1 MSSRRPDYQWSKK
14 ENPDGWPDLR
24 DINAQNT
31 NNRYQLSNNQ
41 LKRSGNSNSE
51 RLSFV
56 AIVIAIVISW
66 ILVAFWT
73 RALENLFYVNI
84 GFDGE
89 SFWQT
94 LLVAVMLS
102 IFFFA
107 LVWFLQSFDA
117 VKGSESKFETRLT
130 DYGGLLIP
138 EDFNSEDFIVPPFD

>member
-1 MSSRRPDYQWSKK
+1 MSSRQ
-14 ENPDGWPDLR
+14 PDGWPDLR
-24 DINAQNT
+24 DINTQNV
-31 NNRYQLSNNQ
+31 NPGEPRASDVDNIYQLSNNQ
-41 LKRSGNSNSE
+41 LKKSGNSNTE

-73 RALENLFYVNI
+73 RVLENLFYVNI

-102 IFFFA
+102 VFFFA

-117 VKGSESKFETRLT
+117 IKESESKFETRIA

-138 EDFNSEDFIVPPFD
+138 QDFNSEDLIIPPFD